1 MAAHAKGV
9 GALLFQPAK
18 EADTETETV
27 AEAEEAAAA
36 AAAVRN

>member
-9 GALLFQPAK
+9 GALLFQAAK
-18 EADTETETV
+18 EAVTET
-27 AEAEEAAAA
+27 EEAAAA

>member
-9 GALLFQPAK
+9 GALLFQAAK
-18 EADTETETV
+18 EAVTETEV
-27 AEAEEAAAA
+27 EAAAEEAAAA

>member
-9 GALLFQPAK
+9 GALLFQAAK
-18 EADTETETV
+18 EADTETE
-27 AEAEEAAAA
+27 AAAEEAAAA

>member
-9 GALLFQPAK
+9 GALLFQAAK
-18 EADTETETV
+18 EADTETE
-27 AEAEEAAAA
+27 AEEAQAA